1 LFKTIAQRVEE
12 GGRRAQTPRLMCDV
26 DGPVRISRTPVA
38 LAADPAFF
46 AHWEPRARGVR
57 RFAQPGWFFSGRT
70 RVLRELVGWL
80 GGDGAPGTRL
90 VTGNPGCGKSAVL
103 ARIVSLAEPEY
114 EIPEH
119 VLGAAPAGTV
129 PEPGSIDVAIHAGRK
144 KTRAIARQISTV
156 LGLSAGDHPGSVID
170 ELFARRDAV
179 LVIDALDEA
188 DDPADLVQ
196 HLVGPLVAEGWQ
208 YGIRLLLASR
218 RPLHGALSGV
228 PVIDLDQEELG
239 EDVEAYVK
247 ALLVGPET
255 SPYVGKPIHTDL
267 AGRAVAQTA
276 DGNFLLA
283 QLVAASLTLPDE
295 PAASAELARFPGTVG
310 LAMDRLLTEIAA
322 AMHRRK
328 VGFGADPGA
337 SPEAVK
343 RWLTDLLIPL
353 AFVRGAGMA
362 DEALWAG
369 VASAIGVRRY
379 DEHDVR
385 KLRGSPAGAL
395 LRDSQDPDGD
405 VAWAL
410 FHQALVEELAKPGEL
425 AKLVGGGARTVHGA
439 FVDALV
445 SPSREWRTADRYTLS
460 YLAWHA
466 RHAGRADELAT
477 DPEFLVYADP
487 AALVPMLES
496 CRSAEGRKT
505 GQLVRA
511 GMAGDPGARRRLLA
525 LNAMRYDEPRLAAQL
540 ADPPGG
546 GESLRWRVRWATGS
560 RSGNRGTSYYSAC
573 GEVDGE
579 PVLVTAGVDQDN
591 DGAPGVPMVWRL
603 ATGGLLRELP
613 GHDARLWGVA
623 YGRVDG
629 ADLAVTVSDDW
640 TARVW
645 DLATGE
651 CRQVLEEHLG
661 EIHRVTCTTVDGR
674 PAVITGSAD
683 FTALVWDLDSGRC
696 GTP

>member
-511 GMAGDPGARRRLLA
+511 GMAGDPGARRRLA
-525 LNAMRYDEPRLAAQL
+525 GAQRDAVRRAPPR
-540 ADPPGG
+540 
-546 GESLRWRVRWATGS
+546 RT
-560 RSGNRGTSYYSAC
+560 
-573 GEVDGE
+573 
-579 PVLVTAGVDQDN
+579 
-591 DGAPGVPMVWRL
+591 
-603 ATGGLLRELP
+603 TGGSAGWR
-613 GHDARLWGVA
+613 R
-623 YGRVDG
+623 
-629 ADLAVTVSDDW
+629 
-640 TARVW
+640 
-645 DLATGE
+645 
-651 CRQVLEEHLG
+651 
-661 EIHRVTCTTVDGR
+661 I
-674 PAVITGSAD
+674 PAVAGPLGD
-683 FTALVWDLDSGRC
+683 REPLRQPGNVVLQRLR
-696 GTP
+696 